1 MAWQFLLRW
10 AKRLL
15 LVGLVLATL
24 LTVVSFAMA
33 LALRAYTPDDTAFM
47 RANPGAIHEW
57 VDLDHIS
64 RYPIAAAVVYEDVE
78 FGRRTGAF
86 DVGKFVGT
94 AQSYMGGQHDIVGGS
109 TIHQQLAK
117 NLWLSETRSAWRKG
131 VEAGLSMSMAL
142 SLSDR
147 RVIELYMN
155 YVQLGPKLYGVCAAS
170 WYYFDSPPWL
180 MTEYQAAQLM
190 AVLPLPSLAR
200 RADGGGMYVAGDA
213 DLQDWFYR
221 KVYRVAP
228 HGIAAMGGYRK
239 IMDQIGI
246 PDDASDHEHTGAHSC
261 STMPDQV
268 RTILGGE

>member
-1 MAWQFLLRW
+1 MSTSFATRPPESVLERSIEIPVVDPPRLPPPPKGLVFRAFVYVAWQFLLRW

-200 RADGGGMYVAGDA
+200 RADGAGCTWPA
-213 DLQDWFYR
+213 MLQHR
-221 KVYRVAP
+221 RP
-228 HGIAAMGGYRK
+228 
-239 IMDQIGI
+239 
-246 PDDASDHEHTGAHSC
+246 
-261 STMPDQV
+261 
-268 RTILGGE
+268 RTSATVCTPSQRG